1 MRHVFPS
8 LYRWLALVLLVT
20 FTNAALAMAAYV
32 CPEQAMEMRM
42 AAGMPCTGMDVDKPV
57 HCGEH
62 KAGTKAAPEQAA
74 APVLV
79 PAAMAVAI
87 PLPRPPLRAPVGTLR
102 DAPWPD
108 AGADPPWLR
117 TLRLRI

>member
-32 CPEQAMEMRM
+32 CPEQAMAMRM
-42 AAGMPCTGMDVDKPV
+42 AAGMPCTGMDADKPV

-62 KAGTKAAPEQAA
+62 RAGAKAAPEHVA

-87 PLPRPPLRAPVGTLR
+87 PLLRPPVRTATGTLR
-102 DAPWPD
+102 DAPPAD